1 MKSEKTTGQ
10 RIKDILEEKGI
21 QAKTLAEHLG
31 VTQAA
36 MSNYLNDKRNIDT
49 DTLVKISNFLNISTD
64 ELLGIRENR
73 TFYFDSTVYFSKEEV
88 KKAEQVSYLFSQLNS
103 AQKEIIIN
111 LAKDL
116 VNNNRQ
122 SRSNEKK

>member
-21 QAKTLAEHLG
+21 QAKTLAEYLG

-49 DTLVKISNFLNISTD
+49 DTLIKISNFLNISTD

-73 TFYFDSTVYFSKEEV
+73 SFYFDSTVYFSKEEV
-88 KKAEQVSYLFSQLNS
+88 KKAEQVSYLFSQLSN